1 VTQQDPQH
9 AVAVHRRPWVDVRED
24 PGVPRRAAAVWTTVV
39 VATLLVGV
47 AFVTAPWLGIG
58 RSPVLAAVLPA
69 RSLVTVG
76 LAAVGLALL
85 LVAVIVRRVRLAV
98 ASLGVVALV
107 VAVANTAVLGARGWD
122 AGPVSGADDSLRVF
136 EWNTNGGLVG
146 PQGIARAA
154 LSARADVVV
163 LPDVGDRAVA
173 AAVVRTMGQ
182 HGRPVRLFM
191 RGSGAQVAVLVR
203 ADRASDASMSP
214 GVDPVKTITVSGPSI
229 PTIVAVHAPHPVL
242 RGGLAGWRTDL
253 RWVGEQCGR
262 GADVVVSGDFNGSVD
277 SFDDGRLGSC
287 RDAASTVHAAALGTW
302 PTWLDP
308 RLAMP
313 IDHTLVGPS
322 AGFVRSWS
330 VLTSQDDSGARH
342 RPTLTVVAGS

>member
-1 VTQQDPQH
+1 M
-9 AVAVHRRPWVDVRED
+9 
-24 PGVPRRAAAVWTTVV
+24 V

-163 LPDVGDRAVA
+163 LPDAGDRAVA

-182 HGRPVRLFM
+182 HGHPVRLFTASD
-191 RGSGAQVAVLVR
+191 GGQVAVLVR
-203 ADRASDASMSP
+203 ADRASGASMSP
-214 GVDPVKTITVSGPSI
+214 GVDPVKTMTVSGPSI
-229 PTIVAVHAPHPVL
+229 PTIVAVHAPQPIG
-242 RGGLAGWRTDL
+242 RGLAGWRTDL
-253 RWVGEQCGR
+253 RWVGEQCDR
-262 GADVVVSGDFNGSVD
+262 DADMVVSGDFNASVD
-277 SFDDGRLGSC
+277 SFDGGGLGAC
-287 RDAASTVHAAALGTW
+287 RDAASTVHAAGLGTW

-313 IDHTLVGPS
+313 IDHTLAGPS
-322 AGFVRSWS
+322 AGVVRSWS

-342 RPTLTVVAGS
+342 RPTLTVVGGT

>member
-1 VTQQDPQH
+1 MS
-9 AVAVHRRPWVDVRED
+9 
-24 PGVPRRAAAVWTTVV
+24 RRAAAVRTTVV

-58 RSPVLAAVLPA
+58 RAPVLAAVLPA

-76 LAAVGLALL
+76 LAAVGLSLL
-85 LVAVIVRRVRLAV
+85 LVAVVVRRVRLV
-98 ASLGVVALV
+98 AASVGVVVLV

-122 AGPVSGADDSLRVF
+122 VGAVSGAGDSLRVF

-146 PQGIARAA
+146 PQGVARAA

-163 LPDVGDRAVA
+163 LPDAGDRRAA
-173 AAVVRTMGQ
+173 AAVARSMGE

-191 RGSGAQVAVLVR
+191 RRQGAQVAVLVR
-203 ADRASDASMSP
+203 ADLASGASMRP
-214 GVDPVKTITVSGPSI
+214 GVDPVKTMTVSGPSI
-229 PTIVAVHAPHPVL
+229 PTIVAVHAPQPML
-242 RGGLAGWRTDL
+242 PGGLAGWRTDL
-253 RWVGEQCGR
+253 RWIGEQCGR
-262 GADVVVSGDFNGSVD
+262 GADVIVSGDFNGSVD
-277 SFDDGRLGSC
+277 SFDGGRLGSC
-287 RDAASTVHAAALGTW
+287 RDAASAVHAAALGTW

-322 AGFVRSWS
+322 AGPSAGVVRSWS
-330 VLTSQDDSGARH
+330 VLTAEDHSGARH
-342 RPTLTVVAGS
+342 RPTLTVVTRT